1 MRRVLLFVMMN
12 VLVMT
17 VVTILASLFGLD
29 QGKGYGPLF
38 MLCMMY
44 GMAGSF
50 ISLQLSRWQAK
61 KFMGVRLLDPSRG
74 GHRERWLVEKTHE
87 MAKAA
92 GITTM
97 PEVGV
102 YESPE
107 PNAFA
112 TGPSKNRSLV
122 AVSTGLLRR
131 MNDDEIEGVLA
142 HEVAHAANGDMVTM
156 GLLQGVVNAVV
167 MFVAR
172 VIAIAINNA
181 LRSNDRDGGGLGPF
195 AYFGIVMLLQTV
207 LMIPGT
213 MLIAAFSR
221 WREYRADHGGAQ
233 LAGKE
238 KMRAALVALKRTFD
252 VEDPVMAKVQ
262 SGVAAMK
269 ISSKKSG
276 MRALMST
283 HPPLDE
289 RIKRL
294 SN

>member
-1 MRRVLLFVMMN
+1 MRRILLFVMMN
-12 VLVMT
+12 ILVMT

-29 QGKGYGPLF
+29 QGQGYGRLF

-44 GMAGSF
+44 GMVGSF

-61 KFMGVRLLDPSRG
+61 KFMGVRLLDPTRG
-74 GHRERWLVEKTHE
+74 GHRERWLVQKTHE

-97 PEVGV
+97 PEVGI

-172 VIAIAINNA
+172 VIAIAIDNA
-181 LRSNDRDGGGLGPF
+181 LGPTIGMVAAWDPLPTFRGDDPPNRFDDSGNDAHCCFL
-195 AYFGIVMLLQTV
+195 TV
-207 LMIPGT
+207 ARIPSR
-213 MLIAAFSR
+213 SR
-221 WREYRADHGGAQ
+221 WGSIGREKRKCAQ
-233 LAGKE
+233 
-238 KMRAALVALKRTFD
+238 
-252 VEDPVMAKVQ
+252 
-262 SGVAAMK
+262 
-269 ISSKKSG
+269 
-276 MRALMST
+276 
-283 HPPLDE
+283 PL
-289 RIKRL
+289 
-294 SN
+294 SH